1 MWTQTV
7 VRLLALSLSGGIL
20 CGALWDLFKIPRIV
34 FGISESISANKL
46 HAVIVFVQ
54 DLLFCLL
61 CGLVAIIV
69 LYYGN
74 EGNIRGIALVG
85 MSVSFAAYRFTF
97 GALTELCVKKLCGIV
112 SKAGAKLLD
121 MYKRFVSILKKHR
134 KEKIKE
140 E

>member
-20 CGALWDLFKIPRIV
+20 CGALWDVFKVPRIV
-34 FGISESISANKL
+34 LGISETTAVNRL
-46 HAVIVFVQ
+46 HTVVVFIQ
-54 DLLFCLL
+54 DILFCLS
-61 CGLVAIIV
+61 CGVVAIVV

-85 MSVSFAAYRFTF
+85 MSAGFASYRVTF
-97 GALTELCVKKLCGIV
+97 GALTEFCVKKLCGIISRIV
-112 SKAGAKLLD
+112 LRLLD
-121 MYKRFVSILKKHR
+121 ACKKFDLLVKKLR